1 MKKFLL
7 TLAAFGLTTGLALA
21 QTPAPNPTANPDDP
35 AMQPSSTTATQSELE
50 RTGKVVS
57 VTPTSVVVETT
68 SGQRLTF
75 ATDNK
80 TNRAAA
86 LAVGDPVVV
95 RYHDMSGMLHAASIT
110 RSPAPPVVGTP
121 TAATTPPTY
130 PQPAPPV
137 ATATATE
144 TDDSLRTDVAA
155 DRSLP
160 DTASPMPLLALSG
173 SLAMFAGL
181 AARLRRR
188 RQV

>member
-7 TLAAFGLTTGLALA
+7 TLAACGLTTGIALA

-35 AMQPSSTTATQSELE
+35 AMQPTSTTATQAEIE

-57 VTPTSVVVETT
+57 VTPTSVIVETVA
-68 SGQRLTF
+68 GERLTL
-75 ATDNK
+75 ATDTK
-80 TNRAAA
+80 TNRAAG
-86 LAVGDPVVV
+86 LAVGDAVVV
-95 RYHDMSGMLHAASIT
+95 RYHDMSGTLHAASIT
-110 RSPAPPVVGTP
+110 RSPAPPAVGTP

-130 PQPAPPV
+130 PQPAPP
-137 ATATATE
+137 AASATATE
-144 TDDSLRTDVAA
+144 TDDSLRSEVAT

-160 DTASPMPLLALSG
+160 DTASPLPLVALSG
-173 SLAMFAGL
+173 SLALVAGL